1 MDDLF
6 REIFVTPSSPSSS
19 ILPLVADL
27 PASPA
32 SQASAS
38 PSEMSSDEVLDEIK
52 IDGEKVNLDIQRL
65 LDLLPSVAPT
75 EESSWIFPT
84 ATIGVF

>member
-1 MDDLF
+1 
-6 REIFVTPSSPSSS
+6 
-19 ILPLVADL
+19 
-27 PASPA
+27 
-32 SQASAS
+32 
-38 PSEMSSDEVLDEIK
+38 MSSDEVLDEIE

-75 EESSWIFPT
+75 EESSWLLPT